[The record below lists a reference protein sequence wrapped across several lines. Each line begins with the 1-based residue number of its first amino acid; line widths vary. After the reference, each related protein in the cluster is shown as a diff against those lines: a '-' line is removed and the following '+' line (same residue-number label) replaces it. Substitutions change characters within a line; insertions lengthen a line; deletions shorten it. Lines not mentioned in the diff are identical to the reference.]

1 MNYYYI
7 TSYEQINTFLYLK
20 EQDSNVKWKL
30 IVDSDDIESLCIQL
44 KWNYDRIY
52 LENIDL
58 KFTNF
63 FNFFYLYKQKK
74 LINKQIDVISR
85 KYVNEEIF
93 FTVRCVGISSLYLIS
108 NLAVNN
114 KATYIENSIKNNQ
127 IEESFGYF
135 NLYLKKFIYNIIFK
149 LNLKI
154 HALNGEKWICAC
166 ETFFQLKNINK
177 ILIENDIS
185 KLIYKYKLPKKK
197 DEDKKIFF
205 IMGHSIRVDSSVFN
219 KQDIICLYKFIINN
233 EKNIVLKPHPNSEKY
248 INNEKPIKYFGNKLD
263 DKLNEK
269 ISLQDIYLP
278 IELMK
283 DEISMCISLG
293 SSALASISSFNIPS
307 ICLIDLL
314 SKSTKWDA
322 EKYRENLNK
331 KSNGKIIFVKS
342 YNELQNLISNPCR

>member
-74 LINKQIDVISR
+74 LINKQINVIIK
-85 KYVNEEIF
+85 KYVNEKIF
-93 FTVRCVGISSLYLIS
+93 FTVRCVGVSSLYLIS
-108 NLAVNN
+108 NLVLNN
-114 KATYIENSIKNNQ
+114 KTVYVENSINNVH
-127 IEESFGYF
+127 IETSFGYF
-135 NLYLKKFIYNIIFK
+135 NLYLKKIIYNIIFK
-149 LNLKI
+149 LDLKI
-154 HALNGEKWICAC
+154 HTLNGEKWICAC
-166 ETFFQLKNINK
+166 EKFFQLKNIK
-177 ILIENDIS
+177 KVMIQNDIS
-185 KLIYKYKLPKKK
+185 KLIYKLKIPKKK

-219 KQDIICLYKFIINN
+219 KQDINKLYKFIINN
-233 EKNIVLKPHPNSEKY
+233 PNIVLKPHPNSEKY

-293 SSALASISSFNIPS
+293 SSALTSISSFNIPS

-314 SKSTKWDA
+314 SKSTRWDS
-322 EKYRENLNK
+322 EKYRENLKK

-342 YNELQNLISNPCR
+342 YNELQNLISNL